1 MLMSLDPD
9 FRYYLD
15 IAGNCDTEDLRYLY
29 RYGRNISRHELRTAS
44 FFRSYPVEK
53 LKELAGIM
61 VKAYVNGFERS
72 GKDLEDGTSLMMMC
86 PVGYEKLV
94 GILIEKLEDMGLKP
108 ILTTPS
114 TTNLNRQVTLDH
126 KFDATLWITDE
137 IVEENIA
144 RFDNTMSGH
153 SGLAESFRGILAL
166 TVFGEKPFQP
176 KDKPESP
183 KPSEEEMQRFRK
195 FRMGMMMVREKYIP
209 RQKGSFSVIAF
220 PSPEIGDKFEEIFQ
234 ATLEVNS
241 SSEDVCR
248 KLQQKLIEAL
258 DGADRLHI
266 KGAEGNRTD
275 LTVSLQ
281 QPEDPNKQTV
291 FMNCLADINIPVG
304 EVFTSPRLEG
314 TTGVLHVEH
323 VKLKNMTFKDL
334 EIVFRDGF
342 TEDFTCGN
350 FDSREKGREFVA
362 QQLLFPHE
370 KLPMGEFAIGT
381 NTLAYEMAMRFGIM
395 DLLPVL
401 LIEKMGPHL
410 AIGDTCF
417 AHEEDHPVKNP
428 DGREVVARDNEMTQK
443 RKDDP
448 DSAYTEAHTDI
459 SLPYHM
465 IEHIKAVTSAGV
477 ETYIIRNG
485 VFAPDSLRELNRP
498 LKRLNN

>member
-1 MLMSLDPD
+1 
-9 FRYYLD
+9 
-15 IAGNCDTEDLRYLY
+15 
-29 RYGRNISRHELRTAS
+29 
-44 FFRSYPVEK
+44 
-53 LKELAGIM
+53 
-61 VKAYVNGFERS
+61 
-72 GKDLEDGTSLMMMC
+72 
-86 PVGYEKLV
+86 
-94 GILIEKLEDMGLKP
+94 
-108 ILTTPS
+108 PS
-114 TTNLNRQVTLDH
+114 TTNRNRQVGLDH
-126 KFDATLWITDE
+126 RFDATLWITDDF
-137 IVEENIA
+137 VEENIA
-144 RFDNTMSGH
+144 MFEKTMSEH
-153 SGLAESFRGILAL
+153 SELADSFRGILGL

-176 KDKPESP
+176 QDKPESP
-183 KPSEEEMQRFRK
+183 KPSEEEMKRFKK

-220 PSPEIGDKFEEIFQ
+220 PSPEIGEKFEEIFE

-241 SSEDVCR
+241 ASEDHYR
-248 KLQQKLIEAL
+248 KLQQSLIEAL

-266 KGAEGNRTD
+266 KGAKDNRTD
-275 LTVSLQ
+275 LTVRLQ
-281 QPEDPNKQTV
+281 KPEDPENQTV
-291 FMNCLADINIPVG
+291 FLNCLADINIPVG
-304 EVFTSPRLEG
+304 EVFTSPKLEG
-314 TTGVLHVEH
+314 TSGTLHVEH

-342 TEDFTCGN
+342 TEDVTCGN

-381 NTLAYEMAMRFGIM
+381 NTLAYEMAMRYGIM

-428 DGREVVARDNEMTQK
+428 DGREVIARDNEMTLA
-443 RKDDP
+443 RKEDP

-465 IEHIKAVTSAGV
+465 IEHIKAITPEGG
-477 ETYIIRNG
+477 ETWIIRNG
-485 VFAPDSLRELNRP
+485 EFEPDSLSDLNLP
-498 LKRLNN
+498 LKRLKS